1 MRNQR
6 FVLFAAL
13 LVLAAAVA
21 PSRLPAQEKKI
32 SRKDVPPAVL
42 AAFEKAYPHAKI
54 RGTSTEVESGKTYF
68 ELESV
73 DGTQSRDVL
82 YLADGTVAEVEEAVP
97 AGALPGAVTSAVGK
111 EFAKAKITK
120 AEKSIRGT
128 DISYEVHVSLGSKRG
143 SIVLDPSGKVL
154 EKNPLKVKKEKTEKL
169 KTEKQK
175 TEKEESEEEEDD

>member
-1 MRNQR
+1 
-6 FVLFAAL
+6 
-13 LVLAAAVA
+13 
-21 PSRLPAQEKKI
+21 
-32 SRKDVPPAVL
+32 
-42 AAFEKAYPHAKI
+42 
-54 RGTSTEVESGKTYF
+54 VESGKTYF

-120 AEKSIRGT
+120 AEKSTRGT

-154 EKNPLKVKKEKTEKL
+154 EKNPLKVKKEKTEK
-169 KTEKQK
+169 EG
-175 TEKEESEEEEDD
+175 SEDEEDD

>member
-6 FVLFAAL
+6 FGLFVAL

-21 PSRLPAQEKKI
+21 TSPLPAQEKKI

-54 RGTSTEVESGKTYF
+54 RGTSTEVENGKTCF
-68 ELESV
+68 EIESV
-73 DGTQSRDVL
+73 DGTGSRDVL
-82 YLADGTVAEVEEAVP
+82 YLPDGTVAEVEEAVP
-97 AGALPGAVTSAVGK
+97 PGALPGAVRSAVGK
-111 EFAKAKITK
+111 EFAKAKIAK
-120 AEKSIRGT
+120 AEKTTRGT
-128 DISYEVHVSLGSKRG
+128 DIFYEVHVSLGLKKG

-154 EKNPLKVKKEKTEKL
+154 EKNPLKMKKEKA
-169 KTEKQK
+169 EKQR